1 MRASHLILAIIAL
14 PVAAVPGAAQDAALD
29 QQIMAAYDTLNKA
42 FETQNTATIRAM
54 STADHVSI
62 TPAFRGG
69 KSLDKTIDAVSK
81 MNITQKPVGDM
92 TIDSLAPDVALQTF
106 RAEMTGT
113 FDGQPVA
120 RMLAVTIIWLKE
132 DGAWKERLYQ
142 ETPFAE

>member
-1 MRASHLILAIIAL
+1 MKASHLIVVLVAIAA
-14 PVAAVPGAAQDAALD
+14 AAVPAAAQDAALE
-29 QQIMAAYDTLNKA
+29 QQIMAAYDKLNKA
-42 FETQNTATIRAM
+42 FETRDTETIKAM
-54 STADHVSI
+54 STPDHVSI

-69 KSLDKTIDAVSK
+69 KSLDKTIDAVPK

-106 RAEMTGT
+106 KAEMTGT